1 MAFFVSGMAF
11 AIKKLMGTYNGKEF
25 KIMKPSRALLTVLVL
40 VGALG
45 LSLISVS
52 RADVHSEAMRVT
64 ENLRGG
70 VVLLPPS
77 APETDRLTLVSFIT
91 IVPDAEVLV
100 AIAVYDN
107 PQTTRP
113 VDYVELY
120 DCVGNLLQASWLD
133 KYGIQCTAVDRR
145 LLQEE
150 APGLERFS
158 LARIFQ
164 ELFRSA
170 RRGRFRSIKEG

>member
-1 MAFFVSGMAF
+1 
-11 AIKKLMGTYNGKEF
+11 
-25 KIMKPSRALLTVLVL
+25 MKTIRVLLTVLLL
-40 VGALG
+40 VGTLG

-52 RADVHSEAMRVT
+52 RADVHSESMRVT

-77 APETDRLTLVSFIT
+77 APETNWLTLVSFFT
-91 IVPDAEVLV
+91 IVPDAEVLG

-113 VDYVELY
+113 VDYIELY
-120 DCVGNLLQASWLD
+120 DGVGNLLQASWFD
-133 KYGIQCTAVDRR
+133 KFGVRRTAVDRA

-150 APGLERFS
+150 ASGFEGVLTLILEG
-158 LARIFQ
+158 IPT
-164 ELFRSA
+164 
-170 RRGRFRSIKEG
+170 

>member
-1 MAFFVSGMAF
+1 MKMARVS
-11 AIKKLMGTYNGKEF
+11 LT
-25 KIMKPSRALLTVLVL
+25 ALIL
-40 VGALG
+40 VGIFDLPHF
-45 LSLISVS
+45 SVFS
-52 RADVHSEAMRVT
+52 AEVHSASMRVT

-91 IVPDAEVLV
+91 IVPDAEVLA

-113 VDYVELY
+113 MDYVEFY
-120 DCVGNLLQASWLD
+120 DGVGNLLQASWFD
-133 KYGIQCTAVDRR
+133 QFGIRRTAVDRG

-150 APGLERFS
+150 PSELEGV
-158 LARIFQ
+158 LT
-164 ELFRSA
+164 LVL
-170 RRGRFRSIKEG
+170 EGIPV

>member
-1 MAFFVSGMAF
+1 MP
-11 AIKKLMGTYNGKEF
+11 IKEFMRTYNRKEIT
-25 KIMKPSRALLTVLVL
+25 IMKMAKVFLTTLIL
-40 VGALG
+40 VGIFDLPHF
-45 LSLISVS
+45 SVFS
-52 RADVHSEAMRVT
+52 AEVHSASMRVT

-91 IVPDAEVLV
+91 IVPDAEVLA

-113 VDYVELY
+113 MDYVEFY
-120 DCVGNLLQASWLD
+120 DGVGNLLQASWFD
-133 KYGIQCTAVDRR
+133 QFGIRRTAVDRG

-150 APGLERFS
+150 PSELEGV
-158 LARIFQ
+158 LT
-164 ELFRSA
+164 LVL
-170 RRGRFRSIKEG
+170 EGIPA

>member
-1 MAFFVSGMAF
+1 MKMAKVF
-11 AIKKLMGTYNGKEF
+11 
-25 KIMKPSRALLTVLVL
+25 LTTLIL
-40 VGALG
+40 VGIFDLPHF
-45 LSLISVS
+45 SVFS
-52 RADVHSEAMRVT
+52 AEVHSASMRVT

-91 IVPDAEVLV
+91 IVPDAEVLA

-113 VDYVELY
+113 MDYVEFY
-120 DCVGNLLQASWLD
+120 DGVGNLLQVSWFD
-133 KYGIQCTAVDRR
+133 QFGIRRTAVDRG

-150 APGLERFS
+150 PSELEGV
-158 LARIFQ
+158 LT
-164 ELFRSA
+164 LVL
-170 RRGRFRSIKEG
+170 EGIPV

>member
-1 MAFFVSGMAF
+1 
-11 AIKKLMGTYNGKEF
+11 
-25 KIMKPSRALLTVLVL
+25 MKTIRVLLTVLLL
-40 VGALG
+40 VGTLG

-52 RADVHSEAMRVT
+52 RADVHSESMRVT

-91 IVPDAEVLV
+91 IVPDAEVLG

-113 VDYVELY
+113 VDYLEFY
-120 DCVGNLLQASWLD
+120 DGVGNLLQASWFD
-133 KYGIQCTAVDRR
+133 KYGVRRTAVDRA
-145 LLQEE
+145 LLREE
-150 APGLERFS
+150 ASGF
-158 LARIFQ
+158 
-164 ELFRSA
+164 
-170 RRGRFRSIKEG
+170 EGVLTLILGGIPT

>member
-1 MAFFVSGMAF
+1 MKMAKVF
-11 AIKKLMGTYNGKEF
+11 
-25 KIMKPSRALLTVLVL
+25 LTTLIL
-40 VGALG
+40 VGIFDLPHF
-45 LSLISVS
+45 SVFS
-52 RADVHSEAMRVT
+52 AEVHSASMRVT

-91 IVPDAEVLV
+91 IVPDAEVLA

-113 VDYVELY
+113 MDYVEFY
-120 DCVGNLLQASWLD
+120 DGVGNLLQVSWFD
-133 KYGIQCTAVDRR
+133 QFGIRRTAVDRG

-150 APGLERFS
+150 PSELEGV
-158 LARIFQ
+158 LT
-164 ELFRSA
+164 LVL
-170 RRGRFRSIKEG
+170 EGIPA